1 MRTLLLATLVAL
13 GPQAALAQDSTLADT
28 RWQLVSIQSMDD
40 STATPDEPSQ
50 YTLAFNADQSVS
62 IRSDCNSVTGT
73 WRSESPSQLI
83 FGSLASTLALCGPDS
98 LDEVYRAQFDW
109 VRSYVLRDGNL
120 FLATLADGAIV
131 EFSPLEAPPVV
142 ATLLGD
148 DLRLEDPQAVQER
161 ILDRLFGAY
170 RVHHSLEATDEEI
183 AAQLANMDRALAEDL
198 GDEASGMDDL
208 TEAEQAEVRAMRED
222 MVRSMIE
229 QWKLN
234 RSLYEQYGGRVI
246 FQQFGPEPLD
256 AYRQFLEERQAA
268 GDFSFRDPEVEA
280 AFWRY
285 FRDDSMHDF
294 FPPDEAEKVFATPPW
309 QN

>member
-1 MRTLLLATLVAL
+1 MTSLFAL
-13 GPQAALAQDSTLADT
+13 GAQAALAQDTTLADT

-40 STATPDEPSQ
+40 SSATPDEPSQ

-62 IRSDCNSVTGT
+62 IRSDCNSVSGS
-73 WRSESPSQLI
+73 WGSEGPSRLI
-83 FGSLASTLALCGPDS
+83 FSDLASTLALCGPDS

-120 FLATLADGAIV
+120 FLATLADGAII
-131 EFSPLEAPPVV
+131 EFSPLDAPPVV
-142 ATLLGD
+142 ARLMGD
-148 DLRLEDPQAVQER
+148 DLRLENPEAVQAR

-183 AAQLANMDRALAEDL
+183 AAYLADMNRALAEDL
-198 GDEASGMDDL
+198 GDEAESMDDL
-208 TEAEQAEVRAMRED
+208 TEDERAEVKALREG
-222 MVRSMIE
+222 MARSMIE

-234 RSLYEQYGGRVI
+234 RALYEQYGGRVI
-246 FQQFGPEPLD
+246 YQQFGPEPLD

-268 GDFSFRDPEVEA
+268 GDFVFLDPDVEA

-285 FRDDSMHDF
+285 FRDESMHDF
-294 FPPDEAEKVFATPPW
+294 FPPDEAKTVFATPPW
-309 QN
+309 ED